1 MSYFSSRMLRY
12 ATNASSSNQYADY
25 GEVVAVITDK
35 LININMGGS
44 GYILEAVTVSNGYI
58 PKIGDWVTVNWN
70 NGNPVA
76 NGSGIGGG
84 LQQPNTP
91 TIISTSDL
99 ANNTINSD
107 HIQANSIET
116 THLQAGSVQ
125 ANQISANSVY
135 SYHITSEAI
144 GTTQLSANSITSDK
158 IQANSIN
165 AQAIQAGA
173 VTATAISANSITSV
187 AIQANAIQVQHISAN
202 AVQTNQISANSINAS
217 KIQANSINATHISA
231 NSVTASA
238 ISANSITSVAISA
251 NAVQAQHIS
260 ANSVQ
265 TQHISANSITA
276 GMIQANQIGA
286 NHITANAIGANQI
299 TANAITSVKI
309 SANSIQSQHISA
321 NSIQAQHI
329 SAGAVTA
336 TSISANSIYGYHITA
351 SQVSANHISAQSIT
365 SQAISANAIQGQHIS
380 ANSITGNHIV
390 AGTIQ
395 TSHISANSITAGLVQ
410 ANAIGA
416 NHITANAIG
425 ANHITANAITAVAIS
440 ANSIQTRHI
449 SANSIV
455 ASQISAN
462 QINASHISANS
473 IQSQHIS
480 ANSIQAQHI
489 SANSITGDKIQANQ
503 ISGSH
508 IVAGTI
514 NTDHLAVGTVQ
525 QGLLGQYYTYTANA
539 TNKFGTL
546 KGSQIDQ
553 TINFSWGTGSPSL
566 VGQADTFA
574 VRWQGYISAPETGTY
589 QFISTADDG
598 TKLVINN
605 TTIINNWINNGGTPV
620 TGNIAMTQ
628 GNYYPIVFEYFE
640 NTGSA
645 TVKLEWIKPSLAREV
660 VPAKYLSQ
668 GNTVID
674 GAQITTG
681 TITAISMQVGT
692 ITAQS
697 GILADASITTATI
710 KDGTITSAKIG
721 SAEIKSV
728 NIASG
733 NITNIHIANATIDY
747 TKINSVDATTITVGK
762 LNGQIISGGT
772 ITGDLISGGTI
783 TGDKIQA
790 NSIDSLQIKSGA
802 ITTTE
807 LSAGSITSD
816 KIQAG
821 AVTSDTIR
829 AGSITAEHIS
839 TVGLDAK
846 IMSVYNSETGE
857 TLIGG
862 GYLRVDGLDAGVVQS
877 DNLLQNGLFLASSFD
892 YGFKRAN
899 PSGEAL
905 LGNTQTGIGSHQVW
919 KIDLVS
925 GTVVKKIDI
934 PAKKPVDVAIHP
946 SGNFAYITVQ
956 GDNTMVQL
964 DLVQDVLT
972 SDTKTM
978 GIGPSRAKFVGEI
991 LEDHKHVFV
1000 LNNDPDDINV
1010 PDSLTVIDTPPDSV
1024 NGELYVHHKIA
1035 IGNSPYDFVVDAN
1048 MITYITMASEGHVV
1062 VVDSSGHDSALWKVK
1077 GVIPITAYGT
1087 DNLHGGLDS
1096 MFGLNEVTGGDAS
1109 NQYNDNSMSDS
1120 AMSGMGGMSHSDS
1133 GYGSSDGSLKQ
1144 YTPQGIEQSTDSDTL
1159 YVIDSANGELV
1170 VVDKYGNAPYNALT
1184 GRDSSSISPI
1194 GDGTEAYGGGP
1205 KTTYVRYRI
1214 PVGDTPNFVKLIN
1227 GKLFISM
1234 TGSNDIVVIDEQ
1246 QILNEINAD
1255 RTYYGKPLGED
1266 IYENWN
1272 PFMPMR
1278 TVATFTK
1285 RVMNNVGSK
1294 PSYMNVVGGNLYVT
1308 LGGQNQIIKIN
1319 PTTETVSMT
1328 INVGTNPKG
1337 FDFTPDGRYMYV
1349 ANFGGSGDLSF
1360 IYPTGSYVGDPFMGL
1375 EGGILYQGADGWTPD
1390 RSDWTYDS
1398 SGNIK
1403 SKSTVEFHINEPL
1416 LNEGGYAKLTAYGT
1430 DYQYSQLEQDITN
1443 VTNYSNGNNVIDT
1456 VAERLIP
1463 DFSGNIWTP
1472 RAGEWLNSPA
1482 PHNIMICTQVSG
1494 SEIRTTAP
1502 SNKYTIYYG
1511 SYSRL
1516 VFSANAIPSGGWI
1529 EADYR
1534 AKNNIYFKTHNSSML
1549 VAIDNGS
1556 SPNFNVSYQVDEFV
1570 PKFVAIDNQ
1579 VTSPFTPTAD
1589 GISEQYNGL
1598 EYSTITNRA
1607 SGMTVTTSVAP
1618 TSGSASLITNN
1629 FEPDELDGNTT
1640 LSPVPSSNGSIT
1652 MPSGNQWVKIDLG
1665 AVYMV
1670 GKISVAHSYGLDR
1683 TYHKTKT
1690 EVSEDG
1696 VSWYTVYDS
1705 VVSGEY
1711 NEKPFYHAMH
1721 DHTHYAHFFTFGAR
1735 PVRYVRD
1742 WANGWVSGDG
1752 LTSGSTS
1759 NWTEIKAYGDWQIE
1773 KGYTYPTNSPK
1784 AGQQIATN
1792 GYGFVSTDI
1801 SKAYVAMNIQIEFT
1815 SWWYMTYIVG
1825 PQFGKIK
1832 IEMPTLMNS
1841 GHYLNQEAP
1850 FVNNVAHRH
1859 IMSFPPSQNIMADMM
1874 NNIEAGK
1881 HRVVIRQESGK
1892 VTLDRLRFEDFQ
1904 YYNRSSLLIPT
1915 STSATLFTRYKV
1927 ISEQAKWYQGQ
1938 GKQSTEGAYDTVR
1951 VNPDTGQPDYS
1962 VPIKYR
1968 VRLLTELNANGSVE
1982 ERGTAY
1988 ITSAIFET
1996 GKLSSHWRRSESSDM
2011 MPAHMIEH
2019 WNGSQPHNTGI
2030 QHDHLANGAVRS
2042 EKILPNAVYDYHIS
2056 NYARI
2061 SEHKLDLN
2069 HPTHPHGYYTVSAG
2083 AGPLGTDLYIWNDT
2097 LDFLNSM
2104 TDWAGIS
2111 GNYGTGSTVARGD
2124 HKHDNLYLTLT
2135 GGNLTNTL
2143 NTKAVY
2149 TSLESHFANGVYA
2162 DPANGTAYG
2171 LKVSQG
2177 IATDKL
2183 NVSGNLTVTGNIT
2196 VTGTVDGVDVS
2207 NLNSSFSTVSGNVT
2221 NHIGSGGSA
2230 HAIAISG
2237 GANGFI
2243 DGTNYGKLLRI
2254 QDNAINQTTA
2264 DGRYYIKNQNLTIV
2278 ADNTVIGTDTGAV
2291 RMGLYKKAGQGP
2303 ALAVTSGNTFN
2314 LFEMNTADLT
2324 SNISGTTIMNT
2335 LLSVNSSSFTYKGN
2349 AVIHS
2354 GNFNTS
2360 TLNGHAGSGGSAH
2373 AVAISGGANG
2383 FIDGVNY
2390 GKLLR
2395 IQDNSINQATAD
2407 GRYLQITGGNITG
2420 TLNTKDITL
2429 TGTID
2434 GVDISAL
2441 NSSFSTVSANVA
2453 NHIGS
2458 GNTAHPLAVSG
2469 GVAGFIDGASYAKLL
2484 NIQDNATN
2492 QTTSDARYLQLT
2504 GGALSGGFY
2513 ASGNVNV
2520 TGNIRYHWYS

>member
-1 MSYFSSRMLRY
+1 
-12 ATNASSSNQYADY
+12 
-25 GEVVAVITDK
+25 
-35 LININMGGS
+35 
-44 GYILEAVTVSNGYI
+44 
-58 PKIGDWVTVNWN
+58 
-70 NGNPVA
+70 
-76 NGSGIGGG
+76 
-84 LQQPNTP
+84 
-91 TIISTSDL
+91 
-99 ANNTINSD
+99 
-107 HIQANSIET
+107 
-116 THLQAGSVQ
+116 
-125 ANQISANSVY
+125 
-135 SYHITSEAI
+135 
-144 GTTQLSANSITSDK
+144 
-158 IQANSIN
+158 
-165 AQAIQAGA
+165 
-173 VTATAISANSITSV
+173 
-187 AIQANAIQVQHISAN
+187 
-202 AVQTNQISANSINAS
+202 
-217 KIQANSINATHISA
+217 
-231 NSVTASA
+231 
-238 ISANSITSVAISA
+238 
-251 NAVQAQHIS
+251 
-260 ANSVQ
+260 
-265 TQHISANSITA
+265 
-276 GMIQANQIGA
+276 
-286 NHITANAIGANQI
+286 
-299 TANAITSVKI
+299 
-309 SANSIQSQHISA
+309 
-321 NSIQAQHI
+321 
-329 SAGAVTA
+329 
-336 TSISANSIYGYHITA
+336 
-351 SQVSANHISAQSIT
+351 
-365 SQAISANAIQGQHIS
+365 
-380 ANSITGNHIV
+380 
-390 AGTIQ
+390 
-395 TSHISANSITAGLVQ
+395 
-410 ANAIGA
+410 
-416 NHITANAIG
+416 
-425 ANHITANAITAVAIS
+425 
-440 ANSIQTRHI
+440 
-449 SANSIV
+449 
-455 ASQISAN
+455 
-462 QINASHISANS
+462 
-473 IQSQHIS
+473 
-480 ANSIQAQHI
+480 
-489 SANSITGDKIQANQ
+489 
-503 ISGSH
+503 
-508 IVAGTI
+508 
-514 NTDHLAVGTVQ
+514 
-525 QGLLGQYYTYTANA
+525 
-539 TNKFGTL
+539 
-546 KGSQIDQ
+546 
-553 TINFSWGTGSPSL
+553 
-566 VGQADTFA
+566 
-574 VRWQGYISAPETGTY
+574 
-589 QFISTADDG
+589 
-598 TKLVINN
+598 
-605 TTIINNWINNGGTPV
+605 
-620 TGNIAMTQ
+620 
-628 GNYYPIVFEYFE
+628 
-640 NTGSA
+640 
-645 TVKLEWIKPSLAREV
+645 
-660 VPAKYLSQ
+660 
-668 GNTVID
+668 
-674 GAQITTG
+674 
-681 TITAISMQVGT
+681 
-692 ITAQS
+692 
-697 GILADASITTATI
+697 
-710 KDGTITSAKIG
+710 
-721 SAEIKSV
+721 
-728 NIASG
+728 
-733 NITNIHIANATIDY
+733 
-747 TKINSVDATTITVGK
+747 
-762 LNGQIISGGT
+762 
-772 ITGDLISGGTI
+772 
-783 TGDKIQA
+783 
-790 NSIDSLQIKSGA
+790 
-802 ITTTE
+802 
-807 LSAGSITSD
+807 
-816 KIQAG
+816 
-821 AVTSDTIR
+821 
-829 AGSITAEHIS
+829 
-839 TVGLDAK
+839 
-846 IMSVYNSETGE
+846 
-857 TLIGG
+857 
-862 GYLRVDGLDAGVVQS
+862 
-877 DNLLQNGLFLASSFD
+877 
-892 YGFKRAN
+892 
-899 PSGEAL
+899 
-905 LGNTQTGIGSHQVW
+905 
-919 KIDLVS
+919 
-925 GTVVKKIDI
+925 
-934 PAKKPVDVAIHP
+934 
-946 SGNFAYITVQ
+946 
-956 GDNTMVQL
+956 
-964 DLVQDVLT
+964 
-972 SDTKTM
+972 
-978 GIGPSRAKFVGEI
+978 
-991 LEDHKHVFV
+991 
-1000 LNNDPDDINV
+1000 
-1010 PDSLTVIDTPPDSV
+1010 
-1024 NGELYVHHKIA
+1024 
-1035 IGNSPYDFVVDAN
+1035 
-1048 MITYITMASEGHVV
+1048 
-1062 VVDSSGHDSALWKVK
+1062 
-1077 GVIPITAYGT
+1077 
-1087 DNLHGGLDS
+1087 
-1096 MFGLNEVTGGDAS
+1096 
-1109 NQYNDNSMSDS
+1109 
-1120 AMSGMGGMSHSDS
+1120 
-1133 GYGSSDGSLKQ
+1133 
-1144 YTPQGIEQSTDSDTL
+1144 
-1159 YVIDSANGELV
+1159 
-1170 VVDKYGNAPYNALT
+1170 
-1184 GRDSSSISPI
+1184 
-1194 GDGTEAYGGGP
+1194 
-1205 KTTYVRYRI
+1205 
-1214 PVGDTPNFVKLIN
+1214 
-1227 GKLFISM
+1227 M
-1234 TGSNDIVVIDEQ
+1234 TGSNDIVIIDEQ

-1285 RVMNNVGSK
+1285 RVINNVGSK

-1360 IYPTGSYVGDPFMGL
+1360 IYPMGSYVGDPFMGL

-1443 VTNYSNGNNVIDT
+1443 VTNYSNGNNIIDT

-1516 VFSANAIPSGGWI
+1516 EFSANAIPSGGWI

-1570 PKFVAIDNQ
+1570 PKFVALDNQ

-1598 EYSTITNRA
+1598 EYSVITNRA

-1629 FEPDELDGNTT
+1629 FEPDELDGDTT

-1705 VVSGEY
+1705 AVSGEY

-1759 NWTEIKAYGDWQIE
+1759 NWTEIKAYGDWQVE

-1951 VNPDTGQPDYS
+1951 VNPDSGQPDYS

-1968 VRLLTELNANGSVE
+1968 VRLLAELNANGSIE

-2042 EKILPNAVYDYHIS
+2042 EKILPNAIYDYHIS

-2061 SEHKLDLN
+2061 SEFKLDLN

-2104 TDWAGIS
+2104 TGWAGIS

-2135 GGNLTNTL
+2135 GGTLTNTL
-2143 NTKAVY
+2143 IAKGIN

-2183 NVSGNLTVTGNIT
+2183 NVNGSVTITGNIT

-2207 NLNSSFSTVSGNVT
+2207 SLNTSVT

-2291 RMGLYKKAGQGP
+2291 RMGLYKKAGQSP
-2303 ALAVTSGNTFN
+2303 ALAVTSGNTLN

-2395 IQDNSINQATAD
+2395 IQDNAINQATTD
-2407 GRYLQITGGNITG
+2407 GRYLQITGGVLSGGLSVTG
-2420 TLNTKDITL
+2420 NITL

-2434 GVDISAL
+2434 GVDVSAL

-2492 QTTSDARYLQLT
+2492 QATSDARYLQLT
-2504 GGALSGGFY
+2504 GGALSGGLSVTGNVSVTGTVDGVDVAGLNSSY
-2513 ASGNVNV
+2513 VTTSGNVANHIGSGGSAHPVAISGGSAGFIDGTNYAKLLNIQSSAINQTTADGRYLQLTGGALSGGLSV
-2520 TGNIRYHWYS
+2520 TGNITVTGTVDGVDVSNLNSSFATVSGNFTNHIGAGGSVHALVNATTNGFMSFGDFNKLATVATSANNYVHPSGDGNLHVPATSTTHNGNVLKAGATAGSISWASVDWSELTGKPSTFTPPIATSSVLGGVKQGANISIDATGIISGAYVVATPTADGLMSKADFSKLGTVAQSANNYVHPTGDGNLHVPANGTSHANQVLKASATAGTYSWASVDWSELASVPSTFTPSAHTHSISDLTDLSNSYYNKTEVSNLVNAKGDVFTSTSNTLHGLNTFDNAGLGIKVQPSASVGNTTKLLQINNTTGGEVFSVNYTGGVAIAGDFTVTGVQTFSGTTTVNGDYTVNGQLIVGGNSTLGDASTDVTTVNGTLKVNGTIQEIGSYEEVHRRPLYGIAGDLQFQTDSTTFDTLTDYYDLTTYALPTVQSGATRYYRLYVVYSDDITSTQATAGQKATIRIAGATNKDLDLSSTWGAPNGRRDWFSTYFTDLPTGNGNLQAKLNTTGNNLGIRWVELVAYDKF